1 MKSNELLCDM
11 EINIGKSSHILAII
25 ILLVGFILVFV
36 SPIVT
41 YFMVLNS
48 PQLIQEIEISEYTA
62 ILSQL
67 ILMAVLVLV
76 PISWY
81 ILVNRLKSKQMLFHL
96 KLVRENIAKAV
107 FWGILAA
114 IVLFFTIIT
123 IEAILLVYG
132 FTPEEL
138 SNIPDVQRLFSP
150 TMIFL
155 LVTIQPISEEIFFR
169 GFLLEKIDTY
179 AGDLIAIIVTA
190 VLFGIAHLAY
200 GKIFPAIMPII
211 MGIILGIIVIRTRN
225 LYSAII
231 AHVTFNVTA
240 IVLTILA

>member
-1 MKSNELLCDM
+1 M
-11 EINIGKSSHILAII
+11 EIDIGKSSHILAII
-25 ILLVGFILVFV
+25 ILIAGFILVFV

-48 PQLIQEIEISEYTA
+48 PQLIQDIKISEFTA
-62 ILSQL
+62 IFSQL

-81 ILVNRLKSKQMLFHL
+81 IFVNRLKSKQMLFHL

-114 IVLFFTIIT
+114 IVLFITIIT
-123 IEAILLVYG
+123 IETILLVYG
-132 FTPEEL
+132 FAPEEL

-169 GFLLEKIDTY
+169 GFLLEKIGTY